1 MHEIQQEADFLDL
14 AKSPLS
20 SPYGGTKASYFPV
33 SPVGGGGKPESFNMQ
48 VRP

>member
-20 SPYGGTKASYFPV
+20 SPYGAGKPSYFPV
-33 SPVGGGGKPESFNMQ
+33 SPAGGGGKAETFNMQ